1 MNIKKQLARVALF
14 AVRAVAPTPYLP
26 PYAVYPGTIEH
37 KYCLLNLELC
47 SIFAYNEGLLM
58 AVINGGTDD

>member
-26 PYAVYPGTIEH
+26 PYAVYPHTLEH
-37 KYCLLNLELC
+37 WYCLRNLEMCGL
-47 SIFAYNEGLLM
+47 FAYYEGMLKSVVENEP
-58 AVINGGTDD
+58 